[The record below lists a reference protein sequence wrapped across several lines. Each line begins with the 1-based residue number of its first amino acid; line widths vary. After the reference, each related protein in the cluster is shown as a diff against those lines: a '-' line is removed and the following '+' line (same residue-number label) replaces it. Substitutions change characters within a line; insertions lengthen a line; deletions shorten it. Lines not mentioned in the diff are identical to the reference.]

1 MAVNLSEQE
10 VETLKAFQQKTQGVI
25 LDLGKIELQLKDLN
39 EVKRQVM
46 EIMDQLIKD
55 QNDFFRTIEETY
67 GKGQIDLENFTFV
80 PSDYEQLPEESN

>member
-1 MAVNLSEQE
+1 MAVKLSEQE
-10 VETLKAFQQKTQGVI
+10 IETLKAFQQKTQGVI

-67 GKGQIDLENFTFV
+67 GKGQIDLENFAFV
-80 PSDYEQLPEESN
+80 PADYEQLPEESN

>member
-10 VETLKAFQQKTQGVI
+10 VETLKSFQQKTQGVI